1 MNHTSSGE
9 LGNKLTP
16 IINDIASNDST
27 TAFKEKTLSLI
38 QTDPQA
44 LYNSLLNKA
53 ALKQIPAAAVD
64 KIVPVLKTTL
74 VDSLHS
80 VFLYALGF
88 ILIGVILA
96 VFLGSVKLK
105 QRSKEE
111 KQEAL
116 LQSAESH

>member
-1 MNHTSSGE
+1 MNHTSSG
-9 LGNKLTP
+9 KLAK
-16 IINDIASNDST
+16 INADNQRYRFKRFNDSVQ
-27 TAFKEKTLSLI
+27 KKTLSLI

-53 ALKQIPAAAVD
+53 ALKQIPAAAVN
-64 KIVPVLKTTL
+64 KIVPVLKSTL
-74 VDSLHS
+74 VDSLQS
-80 VFLYALGF
+80 VFLYGLGF

-116 LQSAESH
+116 LSAESH